1 MLEIIFLTWVVH
13 TLIVTGLLS
22 FYIYPKI
29 NREFSN
35 LKNANKQY
43 PFIASI
49 MLCIPLYVLGP
60 FSLILY
66 SIPNFIPNLVN
77 TFIKIV
83 VKELNDN

>member
-1 MLEIIFLTWVVH
+1 
-13 TLIVTGLLS
+13 
-22 FYIYPKI
+22 
-29 NREFSN
+29 
-35 LKNANKQY
+35 
-43 PFIASI
+43 